1 MPGLEGRVGET
12 HVAEEFCDSDD
23 HHHHCHEAES
33 VGREQ
38 TRQYRDRQ
46 QLKGELREL
55 SETGCPRDMV
65 REESARASVGAS
77 TSGCSAVTGSPT
89 HERIPRLARTLRR
102 TRVPRNSVRVAR
114 GWRIA
119 HRADP
124 NPRVR
129 ATERLTIHV
138 PSMRPTRR

>member
-55 SETGCPRDMV
+55 SETGCPQ
-65 REESARASVGAS
+65 SAGHGPRGVCSRLGRRLYLRLLGSSAAS
-77 TSGCSAVTGSPT
+77 THLEANACPAKLCQGGA
-89 HERIPRLARTLRR
+89 
-102 TRVPRNSVRVAR
+102 RVAHCPPGGPEPSR
-114 GWRIA
+114 PGD
-119 HRADP
+119 RAVDH
-124 NPRVR
+124 PRPQH
-129 ATERLTIHV
+129 AADEALTA
-138 PSMRPTRR
+138 